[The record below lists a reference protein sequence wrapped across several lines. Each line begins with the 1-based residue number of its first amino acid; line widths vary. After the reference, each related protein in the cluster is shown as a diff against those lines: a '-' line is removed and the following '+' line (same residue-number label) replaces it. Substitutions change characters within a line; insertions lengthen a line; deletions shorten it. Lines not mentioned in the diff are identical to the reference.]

1 MPTGGRLPDGR
12 GDGRTVRLSARSWGV
27 RRVLLSYLRGV
38 NINDTLSAQHMKDI
52 IETDECLTF
61 FDTMNEEEKAEYASI
76 LLELHENGRLSS
88 PYGEK
93 VGGEVNLF
101 ALRIRKGGNARFF
114 YAYDDG
120 TAVWILNGYE
130 KKTEGIPKRELRR
143 ARRLKR
149 KYQL

>member
-1 MPTGGRLPDGR
+1 
-12 GDGRTVRLSARSWGV
+12 
-27 RRVLLSYLRGV
+27 
-38 NINDTLSAQHMKDI
+38 MKDT
-52 IETDECLTF
+52 IETDECLAF
-61 FDTMNEEEKAEYASI
+61 FATMNEAEQDEYAHI
-76 LLELHENGRLSS
+76 LLELHENGRLAS

-93 VGGEVNLF
+93 VEGETNLF
-101 ALRIRKGGNARFF
+101 AIRIRKGGNVRFF

-149 KYQL
+149 KYKL